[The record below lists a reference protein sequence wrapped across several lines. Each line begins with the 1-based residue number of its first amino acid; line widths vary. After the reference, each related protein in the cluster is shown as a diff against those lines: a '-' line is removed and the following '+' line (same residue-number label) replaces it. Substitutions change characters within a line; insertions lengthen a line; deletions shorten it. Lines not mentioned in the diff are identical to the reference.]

1 MDSLKKFVVAFL
13 SLHDGSIKQEIV
25 EAKDEVAAIKSY
37 LNWGDIAFPEDATL
51 QDIYETVY
59 NSDCYISVMDLDKE
73 LRARRSGS
81 GLQTR
86 VAQFDS
92 EAAFQ

>member
-1 MDSLKKFVVAFL
+1 MEPLKTFVVAFA
-13 SLHDGSIKQEIV
+13 SLHEGDIKQEIV
-25 EAKDEVAAIKSY
+25 EAENEINAIKSY
-37 LNWGDIAFPEDATL
+37 LNWGDIAFPEGSTL
-51 QDIYETVY
+51 EDIYEAVY
-59 NSDCYISVMDLDKE
+59 NSECYITVLDLDKE